1 MTKPKMSKNL
11 WDQPERY
18 IVIQAHNTL
27 YPAIPSA
34 IKCKHRW
41 LHERILVI
49 RKDFPNLFQSDKFG
63 ETMQTHLISNML
75 TQWRASMTSTATAK
89 YISFPVRARIVFSRD
104 AGMADEDIVMSIFTD
119 GVDLD
124 VHYKKSTLNP
134 GERQLVTSMMT
145 RELSSRLAE
154 LYNGDTAE
162 GPLRFYCEVA
172 SMFRQLVTDK
182 LIRKTV
188 LLWKFEEAV
197 VDVMNTVKDKSKR
210 QREEF
215 TAVMFP
221 VPKMVHN

>member
-1 MTKPKMSKNL
+1 MVKNL

-18 IVIQAHNTL
+18 IVIQVHNTL
-27 YPAIPSA
+27 YPVIPSA
-34 IKCKHRW
+34 IKRKHRW
-41 LHERILVI
+41 LHERILLI
-49 RKDFPNLFQSDKFG
+49 RKDFPNLFQQDKFG

-75 TQWRASMTSTATAK
+75 TKWRTSMTSAATAK
-89 YISFPVRARIVFSRD
+89 YISFPVRARMVFHRD
-104 AGMADEDIVMSIFTD
+104 AGMPDEEIAKLLAVK
-119 GVDLD
+119 VDVN

-134 GERQLVTSMMT
+134 DERQLVSLMMT

-154 LYNGDTAE
+154 LYNGNTAE

-172 SMFRQLVTDK
+172 SMFRQMVTDN

-197 VDVMNTVKDKSKR
+197 VDSMNTVKDSSKR

-215 TAVMFP
+215 NAIMFP
-221 VPKMVHN
+221 VPKRVHN

>member
-1 MTKPKMSKNL
+1 MSKNL

-18 IVIQAHNTL
+18 IVIQVHNTL
-27 YPAIPSA
+27 YPVIPSA

-41 LHERILVI
+41 LHERILLI
-49 RKDFPNLFQSDKFG
+49 RKDFPNLFQMDKFG

-75 TQWRASMTSTATAK
+75 TKWRASMTSTSTAK
-89 YISFPVRARIVFSRD
+89 YISFPVRARMVFSRD
-104 AGMADEDIVMSIFTD
+104 AGLADEDIAKFFTD
-119 GVDLD
+119 EVDLD

-134 GERQLVTSMMT
+134 RERQLVTSMMT
-145 RELSSRLAE
+145 GELSSRLAE

-172 SMFRQLVTDK
+172 SMFRQMVTDK
-182 LIRKTV
+182 SIRKTV

-197 VDVMNTVKDKSKR
+197 VDAMNTVKDNSKR

-215 TAVMFP
+215 TVVMFP
-221 VPKMVHN
+221 APKRVHN